1 MKTHLIICKLAEGL
15 VRKDNS
21 DVSLFGLWYGS
32 LEYGSSIL
40 QVNRP
45 DFLFACLVLDA
56 KLEDTICLRSTLVKK
71 AGYKT

>member
-1 MKTHLIICKLAEGL
+1 MKTHLIICELAESL
-15 VRKDNS
+15 VRKDDS

-45 DFLFACLVLDA
+45 DSLLSCFVLN
-56 KLEDTICLRSTLVKK
+56 L
-71 AGYKT
+71 

>member
-45 DFLFACLVLDA
+45 DSLLSCSVLN
-56 KLEDTICLRSTLVKK
+56 L
-71 AGYKT
+71 